1 MIPSD
6 FLVLRPF
13 RDPESCNCG
22 IVLGRW
28 GGASPRSDA
37 MSTISSLVVVLL
49 VIARAIVIAT
59 VCTCNQYQR
68 AAVFFLGRYSRRF
81 LEWRRA

>member
-1 MIPSD
+1 MGRRQPSERCDVDD
-6 FLVLRPF
+6 FF
-13 RDPESCNCG
+13 
-22 IVLGRW
+22 
-28 GGASPRSDA
+28 PRNR
-37 MSTISSLVVVLL
+37 VL

-59 VCTCNQYQR
+59 VRICNQYQR

>member
-1 MIPSD
+1 
-6 FLVLRPF
+6 
-13 RDPESCNCG
+13 
-22 IVLGRW
+22 
-28 GGASPRSDA
+28 